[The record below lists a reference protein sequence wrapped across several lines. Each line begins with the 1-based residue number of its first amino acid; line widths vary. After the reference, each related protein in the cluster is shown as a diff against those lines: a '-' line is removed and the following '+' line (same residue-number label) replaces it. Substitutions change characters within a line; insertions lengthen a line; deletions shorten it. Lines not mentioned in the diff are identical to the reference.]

1 MMRKD
6 SEAALLELAARQH
19 LAFTA
24 SQALDLGLS
33 SGTLNRRV
41 AVGRWMRPYRGV
53 YLCTCGPVDWRSRVM
68 AAVLAC
74 GSNAYASHRSAAAVW
89 GLLEDVET
97 PEVTVP
103 HRVAPRHRGIM
114 VHRTLRVERARH
126 EGFMVCT
133 PMRSPLDLSG

>member
-97 PEVTVP
+97 P
-103 HRVAPRHRGIM
+103 RSDSAAPR
-114 VHRTLRVERARH
+114 RATAPGHHGPSNAPSRA
-126 EGFMVCT
+126 G
-133 PMRSPLDLSG
+133 SA